1 MEIMQYGKT
10 YSEYKKELDTEMEK
24 AAEGFVRIGY
34 LLKVARDTD
43 ILAESGYQTVAEFAQ
58 AEYGIDKTQTSRF
71 MRIND
76 RFSEGGYSDRLLPAY
91 RGFGHAKLTLM
102 LSMPDEINAEL
113 TADYTKSEI
122 QDIKEAVDAEKKD
135 TEIELMLEERQQV
148 QAEGIPEDLAEFA
161 YNICRENTGLYT
173 DLWECI
179 HGNGHLSVTEI
190 LVPDGQQTYIARIPG
205 KGRFTLFLQP
215 DGRDA
220 AFCSIRNP
228 QDKQFFPAG
237 LVEKAFLSTVP
248 EAENVR
254 KAYEKFYGIPW
265 PEELKDTPEKKT
277 EKKTRVVKT
286 EPVKK
291 KTEPEVAEKAEPEK
305 EKAEP
310 EKEKAENPG
319 TERTV
324 PEEQIPGQMDVYN
337 YPEAVPE
344 KIPEEETEVLPP
356 ETEIQGQTQGSSPV
370 EETEKESGMEKDAG
384 NTPKMEKT
392 NRAHALSYL
401 GNASD
406 YLKTWR
412 HADTMPHSVLSR
424 AVEQTEAALRILKEL
439 QEWKGGENGTE

>member
-161 YNICRENTGLYT
+161 YNTCRENTGLYT

-205 KGRFTLFLQP
+205 KGRFTLFLQA
-215 DGRDA
+215 DGRDG

-237 LVEKAFLSTVP
+237 LVEKAFLNTVP
-248 EAENVR
+248 QAENV
-254 KAYEKFYGIPW
+254 KEAYEKIYGIPW
-265 PEELKDTPEKKT
+265 PEEQKDTPEQQGKKTEKKT

-286 EPVKK
+286 EPARKK
-291 KTEPEVAEKAEPEK
+291 PEKTEPEVAEKAEP
-305 EKAEP
+305 AE
-310 EKEKAENPG
+310 EKAENP
-319 TERTV
+319 ERTV
-324 PEEQIPGQMDVYN
+324 PEEQLPGQMDVYD
-337 YPEAVPE
+337 YPGAVPE

-356 ETEIQGQTQGSSPV
+356 ETEIPGQPQGSSPV

-384 NTPKMEKT
+384 NTPEMEKT
-392 NRAHALSYL
+392 NRAHALSFL
-401 GNASD
+401 ENAAD
-406 YLKTWR
+406 YLKTWK
-412 HADTMPHSVLSR
+412 HADTMPYSVLSR
-424 AVEQTEAALRILKEL
+424 AAEQAEAALRILKKL
-439 QEWKGGENGTE
+439 QEWKAGE

>member
-43 ILAESGYQTVAEFAQ
+43 ILAESGYKTVSEFAQ

-76 RFSEGGYSDRLLPAY
+76 RFSEGGYSDRLLPEY

-135 TEIELMLEERQQV
+135 TDIELMLEERQQV
-148 QAEGIPEDLAEFA
+148 QAEGIPEDLAEFVYA
-161 YNICRENTGLYT
+161 VCRENTGLYME
-173 DLWECI
+173 LFECI
-179 HGNGHLSVTEI
+179 HGNGHLSTMEV

-215 DGRDA
+215 DGRDG

-237 LVEKAFLSTVP
+237 LVEKAFLNTVP
-248 EAENVR
+248 QSENV
-254 KAYEKFYGIPW
+254 KEAYEKFYGIPW
-265 PEELKDTPEKKT
+265 PEEPKDTPEKKT

-286 EPVKK
+286 EPATKK
-291 KTEPEVAEKAEPEK
+291 AEPEKTEPEVA

-324 PEEQIPGQMDVYN
+324 PEEQISGQTDIYD

-344 KIPEEETEVLPP
+344 KIPEEETEVIPP
-356 ETEIQGQTQGSSPV
+356 ETEIPEGSSPDDR
-370 EETEKESGMEKDAG
+370 KPESGML
-384 NTPKMEKT
+384 EKT
-392 NRAHALSYL
+392 EKANRAHALSFL
-401 GNASD
+401 ENASD
-406 YLKTWR
+406 YLKTWK
-412 HADTMPHSVLSR
+412 HADTMPYSVLSR
-424 AVEQTEAALRILKEL
+424 AVEQAEAGLNILKEL
-439 QEWKGGENGTE
+439 QKWKAGEENGTE